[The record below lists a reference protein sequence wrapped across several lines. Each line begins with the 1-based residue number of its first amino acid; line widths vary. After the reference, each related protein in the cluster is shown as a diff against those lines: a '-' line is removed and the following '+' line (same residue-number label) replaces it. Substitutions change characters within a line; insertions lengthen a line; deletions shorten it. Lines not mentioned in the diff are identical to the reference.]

1 MPLVKLKPTSPGR
14 RAMVKVVH
22 PHLHKGDAYAPLLE
36 KKSKTAGRNNNGH
49 VTTRHMGG
57 GHKQHYR
64 LVDFKRNKDGVPAK
78 VERIE
83 YDPNRTAHIALI
95 CYADGERSYVIAP
108 RGLEIGQTLVN
119 GSEAPIKIGNTLPI
133 RNIPIGTTIHCIE
146 MLPGKGA
153 QIARSAGGSAM
164 LLARDGSY
172 AQVRLRSGEIRRIHI
187 ECRAT
192 IGEVS
197 NEENSLR
204 KIGKAG
210 ATRWRGIRP
219 TVRGTA
225 MNPVDHPH
233 GGGEGK
239 TGEGGVPVSPWGVPA
254 KGYRTR
260 SNKRTNSMIVQRR
273 HKR

>member
-22 PHLHKGDAYAPLLE
+22 PHLHKGEPYAPLLE
-36 KKSKTAGRNNNGH
+36 KKSKTAGRNNNGRI
-49 VTTRHMGG
+49 TTRHMGG

-64 LVDFKRNKDGVPAK
+64 MVDFKRNKDGVPAK
-78 VERIE
+78 VETIE

-95 CYADGERSYVIAP
+95 CYADGERAYIIAP
-108 RGLEIGQTLVN
+108 RGLQLGQTVVN

-133 RNIPIGTTIHCIE
+133 RNIPVGTTVHCVE

-164 LLARDGSY
+164 LLARDGTY
-172 AQVRLRSGEIRRIHI
+172 AQMRLRSGEIRRVHI

-197 NEENSLR
+197 NEENSL
-204 KIGKAG
+204 KKVGKAG

-219 TVRGTA
+219 TVRGVA

-239 TGEGGVPVSPWGVPA
+239 TGEGRVPVSPWGQPA

-260 SNKRTNSMIVQRR
+260 NNKRTNSMIVQRR